1 MKDRNTNAERLIN
14 IVKYLYK
21 QNTNIIVS
29 ANLTSP
35 KYLRFV
41 KRYLKDLF
49 IFILK
54 FQYSY

>member
-14 IVKYLYK
+14 MAKYLYK

-35 KYLRFV
+35 KYLRFC
-41 KRYLKDLF
+41 KNYLKDLF